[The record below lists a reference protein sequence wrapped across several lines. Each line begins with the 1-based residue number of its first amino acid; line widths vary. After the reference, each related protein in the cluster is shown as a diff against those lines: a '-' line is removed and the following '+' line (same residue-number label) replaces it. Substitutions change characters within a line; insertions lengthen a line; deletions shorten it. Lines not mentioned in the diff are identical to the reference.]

1 MDLTG
6 ADGKEKATTKGF
18 NLSQY
23 AVKGSES
30 EWSEAIAAG
39 AKSTV
44 SIKT

>member
-6 ADGKEKATTKGF
+6 ADGKEKTTMNSL